1 MVGERRRT
9 LSVRWSETGE
19 RNDADGAFSTAGYGS
34 SPSTVPTPFKWLMSP
49 QVCRNQFPSS

>member
-19 RNDADGAFSTAGYGS
+19 RNEADGAFSSADLGI
-34 SPSTVPTPFKWLMSP
+34 VAI
-49 QVCRNQFPSS
+49 